1 VTSADG
7 ETVISDETTVIDAN
21 SSLSNSNSNSNS
33 NSDSNEDKSDHGS
46 HSHDDENGYE
56 GSGDD
61 YDYNEGIDDSENYEE
76 QEGEATPKAT
86 DKAWMSDP
94 NGSDS
99 TGQTSMGSDEG
110 STAIEGEEDGMM
122 SIQTV
127 PNSGQQSGVDMMDS
141 MQ

>member
-1 VTSADG
+1 MTGADG

-21 SSLSNSNSNSNS
+21 SSLSDSNSNS
-33 NSDSNEDKSDHGS
+33 NSDSKEDKPDHGS
-46 HSHDDENGYE
+46 HSHDDENDYE

-61 YDYNEGIDDSENYEE
+61 YDYNEGMDDSENYEDQE
-76 QEGEATPKAT
+76 EGEATPKAT

-99 TGQTSMGSDEG
+99 TGQTSLGSEQG

-127 PNSGQQSGVDMMDS
+127 PNPGQQSGVEMMNS